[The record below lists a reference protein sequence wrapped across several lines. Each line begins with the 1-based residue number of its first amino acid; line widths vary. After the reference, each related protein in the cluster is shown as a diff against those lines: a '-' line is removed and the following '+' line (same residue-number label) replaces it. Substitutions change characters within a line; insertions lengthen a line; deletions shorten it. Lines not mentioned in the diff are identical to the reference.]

1 MRQWCGKT
9 ALKTARGCI
18 AASPDVKSDA
28 FEELP
33 LLLGFL
39 FCWHSILL
47 SSFELSANNDWR
59 SALSFQCI
67 VTVESIVKQKVIAMN
82 ENFAQRVR
90 FVATITP
97 HSSRSDQARASFGP
111 SSLLQSSCAA
121 RTSVVGASSIAV
133 KRAPLNRHHRKR
145 LSLSFDRGF
154 SS

>member
-1 MRQWCGKT
+1 VRQWRGKT

-18 AASPDVKSDA
+18 AASPNVKSDA

-47 SSFELSANNDWR
+47 SSFKLSANNDWR

-67 VTVESIVKQKVIAMN
+67 VSVESIVKQKVIAMN

-90 FVATITP
+90 FVATITLIHHVQIRRGHP
-97 HSSRSDQARASFGP
+97 SDLRHSCNHRAQRERALLVRSRLR
-111 SSLLQSSCAA
+111 
-121 RTSVVGASSIAV
+121 
-133 KRAPLNRHHRKR
+133 
-145 LSLSFDRGF
+145 
-154 SS
+154 